1 MGVAVFQQSITKQA
15 AGRTWFLGQAV
26 SLPALILRFHVAIYK
41 FQGLSS
47 AFPFSLFLETSLE
60 ALVFFLSFFNF
71 IFSLVFMFLFLIK
84 IVVEF

>member
-41 FQGLSS
+41 FQSLSS
-47 AFPFSLFLETSLE
+47 AFPFSLFLETLE